1 MHILVAQPL
10 IYSLGLL
17 LGPPG
22 HCLLLVPK
30 QLLLICSAP
39 WEPQLVVLVSSVSY
53 ARVLE
58 TYKV

>member
-22 HCLLLVPK
+22 YCFPK
-30 QLLLICSAP
+30 QPLLICSAP
-39 WEPQLVVLVSSVSY
+39 WEPQLVVLVSSVPY

-58 TYKV
+58 TYQV